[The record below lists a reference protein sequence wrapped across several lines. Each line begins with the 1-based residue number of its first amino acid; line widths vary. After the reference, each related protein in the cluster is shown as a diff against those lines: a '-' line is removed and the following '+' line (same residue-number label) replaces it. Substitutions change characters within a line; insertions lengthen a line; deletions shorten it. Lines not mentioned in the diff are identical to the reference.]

1 MNFLA
6 NPTEYKT
13 FYITDFG
20 DGGESHEPRNK
31 AAPSSWKRQRTRFS
45 SRVFRGNVAEPAP

>member
-20 DGGESHEPRNK
+20 DGGESHKPRNK
-31 AAPSSWKRQRTRFS
+31 AAPRSWKRQRIRFF
-45 SRVFRGNVAEPAP
+45 RVFRENVAEPTP

>member
-1 MNFLA
+1 MA

-20 DGGESHEPRNK
+20 DGGDSQEPRNK
-31 AAPSSWKRQRTRFS
+31 AAPRSWKRQRIRFS
-45 SRVFRGNVAEPAP
+45 LRVFTRNVAEPTP